1 MRIKKD
7 RKSKLSGKE
16 KSNGTSSARFVRVN
30 ITAKTM
36 KRQKIR
42 VDVNGKLKRSKA
54 VDNIAMC
61 KSQTGRKLQLF

>member
-1 MRIKKD
+1 
-7 RKSKLSGKE
+7 
-16 KSNGTSSARFVRVN
+16 
-30 ITAKTM
+30 M

-61 KSQTGRKLQLF
+61 KSQTGRNCNCFRTNEVHNANFAPEFAVVVF